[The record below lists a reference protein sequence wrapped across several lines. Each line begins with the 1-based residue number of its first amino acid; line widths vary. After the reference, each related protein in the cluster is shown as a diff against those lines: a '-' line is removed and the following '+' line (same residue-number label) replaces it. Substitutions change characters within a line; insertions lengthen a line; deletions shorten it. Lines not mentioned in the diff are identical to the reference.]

1 MSTKNKLLSDS
12 IKENKTDGGVWAHLA
27 DKRNTCRIFVG
38 NVKEWGHLGDLEVEG
53 SIFKRMLE
61 IRLEVDWT
69 NLVQDKDQRLAV
81 MNTGMNTCFP

>member
-1 MSTKNKLLSDS
+1 
-12 IKENKTDGGVWAHLA
+12 
-27 DKRNTCRIFVG
+27 
-38 NVKEWGHLGDLEVEG
+38 
-53 SIFKRMLE
+53 MLE